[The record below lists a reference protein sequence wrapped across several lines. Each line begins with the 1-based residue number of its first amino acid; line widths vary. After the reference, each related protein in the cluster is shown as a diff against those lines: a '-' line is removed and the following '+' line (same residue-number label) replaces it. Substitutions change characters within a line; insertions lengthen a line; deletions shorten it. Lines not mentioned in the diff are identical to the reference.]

1 LVRGFR
7 CVVVSRRAGALCF
20 CAAARVAPAAF
31 VTALGGVAAFVFV
44 VRWLP
49 PPQAAN
55 PINPAAARMVLVM
68 RASKSGVVP
77 I

>member
-20 CAAARVAPAAF
+20 CEVSLVA
-31 VTALGGVAAFVFV
+31 VLGGVAAFVFV
-44 VRWLP
+44 AWWRLP

-55 PINPAAARMVLVM
+55 PINPTAARMVLVM
-68 RASKSGVVP
+68 RASKRWVVP

>member
-7 CVVVSRRAGALCF
+7 WVVVSRRAGTLCF
-20 CAAARVAPAAF
+20 CEVAL
-31 VTALGGVAAFVFV
+31 VALVAVRGGVAALVFV
-44 VRWLP
+44 VWWLP
-49 PPQAAN
+49 RPQAASE
-55 PINPAAARMVLVM
+55 INPTAARMVLVM

>member
-1 LVRGFR
+1 LVRGFF
-7 CVVVSRRAGALCF
+7 CVVVSRRAPLCF
-20 CAAARVAPAAF
+20 CAVAWVVPVAF
-31 VTALGGVAAFVFV
+31 VTVLGGVAAFVLV

-55 PINPAAARMVLVM
+55 PINPTAARMVLVM

>member
-7 CVVVSRRAGALCF
+7 WVVVSRRAGTLCF
-20 CAAARVAPAAF
+20 CEVAL
-31 VTALGGVAAFVFV
+31 VTLLAVRGGVAAFDFV
-44 VRWLP
+44 VWWLP
-49 PPQAAN
+49 PPHAAS
-55 PINPAAARMVLVM
+55 PINPTAARMVLVM

>member
-1 LVRGFR
+1 LVSGFR
-7 CVVVSRRAGALCF
+7 WVVVSRRAAPLRFCEVALV
-20 CAAARVAPAAF
+20 ARDSV
-31 VTALGGVAAFVFV
+31 LGGVAAFVLV

-55 PINPAAARMVLVM
+55 PINPTAARMVLVM

>member
-7 CVVVSRRAGALCF
+7 CVVVSRRAAALCF
-20 CAAARVAPAAF
+20 RAVAC
-31 VTALGGVAAFVFV
+31 VVLVSVRGGVAAFAFV

-55 PINPAAARMVLVM
+55 PINPTAARMVLVM